1 MQIPET
7 LRIQGVDYQIIA
19 SPQGIVA
26 DEFVFGLVEFE
37 KARIRITTEDVDEQ
51 IQKITLLHEVFHI
64 ILDNFGIDTGEN
76 KEFVVDSL
84 ARGMYQILEDNPE
97 LFEN

>member
-1 MQIPET
+1 M
-7 LRIQGVDYQIIA
+7 DYPIIA
-19 SPQGIVA
+19 SPQGLA
-26 DEFVFGLVEFE
+26 AEEFVFGLVEFE
-37 KARIRITTEDVDEQ
+37 KARIRITTEGVDEQ

-76 KEFVVDSL
+76 EEFVVDSL

>member
-1 MQIPET
+1 M
-7 LRIQGVDYQIIA
+7 DYQILA
-19 SPQGIVA
+19 SPQGLA
-26 DEFVFGLVEFE
+26 AEEFVFGLVEFE

-84 ARGMYQILEDNPE
+84 AQGMYQILEDNPE

>member
-1 MQIPET
+1 M
-7 LRIQGVDYQIIA
+7 DYQILA
-19 SPQGIVA
+19 SPQGLLVE
-26 DEFVFGLVEFE
+26 EFVFGLVEFE
-37 KARIRITTEDVDEQ
+37 KARIRITTEGVDEQ

-64 ILDNFGIDTGEN
+64 ILDNFGIDTGESE
-76 KEFVVDSL
+76 EFVVDSL

>member
-7 LRIQGVDYQIIA
+7 LRIQGVDYQILA
-19 SPQGIVA
+19 SPQGLLVE
-26 DEFVFGLVEFE
+26 EFVFGLVEFE
-37 KARIRITTEDVDEQ
+37 KARIRITTEGVDEQ

-64 ILDNFGIDTGEN
+64 ILDNFGIDTGESE
-76 KEFVVDSL
+76 EFVVDSL

>member
-1 MQIPET
+1 M
-7 LRIQGVDYQIIA
+7 DYQILA
-19 SPQGIVA
+19 SPQGLLVE
-26 DEFVFGLVEFE
+26 EFVFGLVEFE
-37 KARIRITTEDVDEQ
+37 KARISITTEGVDEQ

-64 ILDNFGIDTGEN
+64 ILDNFGIDTGESE
-76 KEFVVDSL
+76 EFVVDSL

>member
-1 MQIPET
+1 M
-7 LRIQGVDYQIIA
+7 DYQILA
-19 SPQGIVA
+19 SPQGLLVE
-26 DEFVFGLVEFE
+26 EFVFGLVEFE
-37 KARIRITTEDVDEQ
+37 KARIRITTEGVDEQ

>member
-7 LRIQGVDYQIIA
+7 LRIQGVDYQILA
-19 SPQGIVA
+19 SPQGLLVE
-26 DEFVFGLVEFE
+26 EFVFGLVEFE
-37 KARIRITTEDVDEQ
+37 KARIRITTEGVDEQ
-51 IQKITLLHEVFHI
+51 IQKITLLHEVFLI
-64 ILDNFGIDTGEN
+64 ILDNFGIDTGESE
-76 KEFVVDSL
+76 EFVVDSL

>member
-1 MQIPET
+1 M
-7 LRIQGVDYQIIA
+7 DYPILA
-19 SPQGIVA
+19 SPQGLA
-26 DEFVFGLVEFE
+26 AEEFVFGLVEFE
-37 KARIRITTEDVDEQ
+37 KARIRITTEGVDEQ

-64 ILDNFGIDTGEN
+64 ILDNFGIDPGES

>member
-1 MQIPET
+1 M
-7 LRIQGVDYQIIA
+7 DYQILA
-19 SPQGIVA
+19 SPQGLA
-26 DEFVFGLVEFE
+26 AEEFVFGLVEFE
-37 KARIRITTEDVDEQ
+37 KARIRITTEGVDEQ

-64 ILDNFGIDTGEN
+64 ILDNFGIDTGESE
-76 KEFVVDSL
+76 EFVVDSL

>member
-1 MQIPET
+1 M
-7 LRIQGVDYQIIA
+7 DYQILA
-19 SPQGIVA
+19 SPQGLLVE
-26 DEFVFGLVEFE
+26 EFVFGLVEFE
-37 KARIRITTEDVDEQ
+37 KARIRITTEGVDEQ
-51 IQKITLLHEVFHI
+51 IQKITLLHEVFLI

-76 KEFVVDSL
+76 KEFMVDSL